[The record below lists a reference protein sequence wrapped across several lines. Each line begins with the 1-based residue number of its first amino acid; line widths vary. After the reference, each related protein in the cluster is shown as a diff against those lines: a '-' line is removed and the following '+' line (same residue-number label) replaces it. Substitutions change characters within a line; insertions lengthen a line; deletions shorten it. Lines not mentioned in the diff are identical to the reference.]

1 MAAPKKVDYDRIE
14 PGWRAGLKSAE
25 QLAADYSRETGI
37 RVSSAAIKKHFRAK
51 GVPRDLSAQ
60 VKAKADAKVLE
71 ASVSTAKRRATAAE
85 TVEHAAT
92 EIATVRLEHRSDA
105 RRTRLLVSK
114 LTEELA
120 AIADRP
126 DLIEQMEQALA
137 ETGEKLAPAL
147 RQAIDRVTSLPSHVG
162 VVKGLAEA
170 LRTLIEIER
179 KAYGMDA
186 EAEKPPAER
195 PVEEWSDDELIA
207 DIKARR
213 AIAAAQASS
222 EGA

>member
-25 QLAADYSRETGI
+25 QLASEYSRETGI
-37 RVSSAAIKKHFRAK
+37 KVSAAAVRKHFGKK
-51 GVPRDLSAQ
+51 GVPRDLTAQ
-60 VKAKADAKVLE
+60 VKAKADAKVL
-71 ASVSTAKRRATAAE
+71 AAMVDSTKRAATQAE
-85 TVEHAAT
+85 TVDAAAT
-92 EIATVRLEHRSDA
+92 EIATVRLEHRIDV
-105 RRTRLLVSK
+105 RRTRRIVGK
-114 LTEELA
+114 LTQDLA

-126 DLIEQMEQALA
+126 ELVDEMAQALA
-137 ETGEKLAPAL
+137 AEDDAVAPAL
-147 RQAIDRVTSLPSHVG
+147 RAALNRVTALPTQVT

-170 LRTLIEIER
+170 LRTLVAIER
-179 KAYGMDA
+179 EAYGMDA
-186 EAEKPPAER
+186 DPEKPPAER
-195 PVEEWSDDELIA
+195 PVEDWSDDELIA